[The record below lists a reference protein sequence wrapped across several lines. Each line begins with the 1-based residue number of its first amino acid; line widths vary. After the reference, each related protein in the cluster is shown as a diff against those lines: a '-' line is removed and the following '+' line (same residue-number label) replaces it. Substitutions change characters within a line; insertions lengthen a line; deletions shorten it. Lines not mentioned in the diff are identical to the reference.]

1 MNLGCVLPTVD
12 ARLIISLALGLIFF
26 NFISVSGLVYGQDFE
41 SELTGPMMN
50 SEEDDIELTGPM
62 MNSEEDDIELTGPM
76 MNSEEDDIEL
86 QTPPETS
93 SEFQSTNPSKMF
105 VKITSHESAEKV
117 DSGTLEIL
125 GISSDNNSR
134 DCIVQ
139 MDWNN
144 EKPAWIVTPTGPGGE
159 SDFST
164 WSFTYDI
171 NTHEIEPGKNE
182 LTSKLT
188 CINPGPLNK
197 WYSITLIGNPIPLP
211 RPLPV
216 P

>member
-1 MNLGCVLPTVD
+1 MNLGCVVPTVN
-12 ARLIISLALGLIFF
+12 ARLIFVLALGLSFF

-50 SEEDDIELTGPM
+50 SENDNTD
-62 MNSEEDDIELTGPM
+62 
-76 MNSEEDDIEL
+76 L
-86 QTPPETS
+86 QISPETL
-93 SEFQSTNPSKMF
+93 SEYQNYDPSKMF
-105 VKITSHESAEKV
+105 VKITSHESAERV

-139 MDWNN
+139 MDWND

-197 WYSITLIGNPIPLP
+197 WYSVTVIGNPIPLP

>member
-1 MNLGCVLPTVD
+1 MRFMNLGYVVSTFN
-12 ARLIISLALGLIFF
+12 ARLTFILALGLSFF
-26 NFISVSGLVYGQDFE
+26 NFISVSGIVYGQDFE

-50 SEEDDIELTGPM
+50 SENYNTD
-62 MNSEEDDIELTGPM
+62 
-76 MNSEEDDIEL
+76 L
-86 QTPPETS
+86 QPS
-93 SEFQSTNPSKMF
+93 SETFSEYQNYDPSKMF
-105 VKITSHESAEKV
+105 VKITSHESAERV

>member
-1 MNLGCVLPTVD
+1 MNLGCVVPKVNP
-12 ARLIISLALGLIFF
+12 RLIFILALGLSFF

-50 SEEDDIELTGPM
+50 SENDNTD
-62 MNSEEDDIELTGPM
+62 
-76 MNSEEDDIEL
+76 L
-86 QTPPETS
+86 QTSPETL
-93 SEFQSTNPSKMF
+93 SEYQNYDPSKLF
-105 VKITSHESAEKV
+105 VKIISHESAERV

-139 MDWNN
+139 MDWND